1 MSKVY
6 ELRVNHDVHWG
17 GSVGATMEK
26 AAKDL
31 QVHIMERTVAACVRK
46 YGSDYLSRV
55 TFLSGE
61 NSRIIADSETKE
73 EVIRFSDIQSNGY
86 EDIKKRNKVRL
97 STMYTTWDGKQ

>member
-17 GSVGATMEK
+17 GSIGDTVEK

-55 TFLSGE
+55 AFLNGAS
-61 NSRIIADSETKE
+61 SRVIADRETKE
-73 EVIRFSDIQSNGY
+73 EIIRFREMQSNGY
-86 EDIKKRNKVRL
+86 EGMKKRNKVRL

>member
-1 MSKVY
+1 MIKIY
-6 ELRVNHDVHWG
+6 ELRVIHTIGRV
-17 GSVGATMEK
+17 GSVGETVEK

-55 TFLSGE
+55 TFLNGE
-61 NSRIIADSETKE
+61 TSRVIADRETKE
-73 EVIRFSDIQSNGY
+73 EIIRFSEMQSNGY
-86 EDIKKRNKVRL
+86 EDIMNRNKVRL